1 MAVIQSKQKDLRFLK
16 RQNLEEEAKVIGNYY
31 RDIIS
36 QYGVDCNYYK
46 IKIPYAEYFKP
57 ILDHNNVIQ
66 AAYGQFSHP
75 DYRLSTDTVTYVT
88 VEDDIFQLNKFGLSP
103 NTDVTFYFDIN
114 QFACDFAYCLGQI
127 KEYKIHETEIVVE
140 VPENTEEYEEYVDKD
155 GNTQRYRLNGNI
167 FPYLLGAG
175 YTETFQTDILSG
187 YLSATIDNYE
197 LDKEYVVQ
205 CQCLQHNEANVSF
218 PVNPFIYNSFDYK
231 VTNRD
236 FLDPLILLKYKVSRI
251 KHSED
256 EDGNPVYKNVLR
268 GTLYGAVLFRDINRI
283 GKYLEKIHPEVGDI
297 VTIDFPDNK
306 SRQQY
311 EITDCFDTEL
321 GNDGINPLLHKYVWK
336 CKARRYIPCGED
348 FPEKNEANDQIQEK
362 HDLNSNFE
370 ELVDKQISTYDEENN
385 DAVYGGYERDYR
397 DYDIKKVNNDDK
409 TERMT
414 FIDDGS
420 YLNLHTFGDGSRL
433 VTDGYELFFVVHGSD
448 DGYEFTKLSLLEDSN
463 VVKDNLVASG
473 IDYLKA
479 TDNALYFINFDNKS
493 LRLCED
499 TEVTQGEI
507 EMCLNSLLETTL
519 KIKDQNKD
527 GDYFYKFNS
536 SETLLFSFNK
546 SLYCRFGNKN
556 HKVVKLA

>member
-1 MAVIQSKQKDLRFLK
+1 M
-16 RQNLEEEAKVIGNYY
+16 
-31 RDIIS
+31 
-36 QYGVDCNYYK
+36 
-46 IKIPYAEYFKP
+46 
-57 ILDHNNVIQ
+57 
-66 AAYGQFSHP
+66 
-75 DYRLSTDTVTYVT
+75 
-88 VEDDIFQLNKFGLSP
+88 
-103 NTDVTFYFDIN
+103 
-114 QFACDFAYCLGQI
+114 
-127 KEYKIHETEIVVE
+127 
-140 VPENTEEYEEYVDKD
+140 
-155 GNTQRYRLNGNI
+155 
-167 FPYLLGAG
+167 
-175 YTETFQTDILSG
+175 
-187 YLSATIDNYE
+187 
-197 LDKEYVVQ
+197 
-205 CQCLQHNEANVSF
+205 
-218 PVNPFIYNSFDYK
+218 
-231 VTNRD
+231 
-236 FLDPLILLKYKVSRI
+236 KYKVSRI

-256 EDGNPVYKNVLR
+256 EGGNPVYKNVLR

-448 DGYEFTKLSLLEDSN
+448 DGY
-463 VVKDNLVASG
+463 
-473 IDYLKA
+473 
-479 TDNALYFINFDNKS
+479 
-493 LRLCED
+493 
-499 TEVTQGEI
+499 
-507 EMCLNSLLETTL
+507 
-519 KIKDQNKD
+519 
-527 GDYFYKFNS
+527 
-536 SETLLFSFNK
+536 
-546 SLYCRFGNKN
+546 
-556 HKVVKLA
+556 